1 LFRWKD
7 NGFAGMS
14 GGAKVTTKEGSSV
27 KRFMD
32 LKTRFSGVHDLMK
45 FRVTEILLVS
55 TPYDGFVLEEDGQ
68 LSEQIYNQFADL
80 SIPFIPRI
88 HRVSCL
94 EEALEALQTRT
105 VHLIITMSRISDMS
119 SFEFEKALKTSYP
132 DIPIVMLSY
141 DRLTAGMIARI
152 RENTCINRVFYW
164 SGDSKILLAII
175 KYIEDQQNVAADSK
189 QGVQAILLVDDSPGY
204 YSQILPIIYTE
215 ILTQTRY
222 LVSHAMNI
230 SHGLLRVRLRP
241 KILLAETYEE
251 AMSIIT
257 QHRHNLLGVI
267 SDVKFPK
274 DGVMHPS
281 AGIELAHRVREMITD
296 FPFLLQS
303 EELENADKAKKINVH
318 FLDKNSPNLLH
329 DLRAFILQNYGFGSF
344 VFKYP
349 DGRIIAEATDITE
362 LERII
367 RDLPDESLYYHAV
380 NNHFSRWFRARTEF
394 EVAEKLRYIDAVE
407 FISVADIRTY
417 ILEVLK
423 AYFQRYQLG
432 VILDFEG
439 LSKKDI
445 ENAFIKLG
453 SGSLGGKARGI
464 AFIKSLI
471 TKAHLADKYEGI
483 KVKVPRSFVIC
494 SDAFEQF
501 LENNNLYNITAN
513 TSDEAEIAQT
523 FLAAELPVAI
533 QKNLHVLIEYIT
545 CPLAVRSSS
554 ILEDSRVLP
563 FAGIYKTYVVPNSH
577 HDPAVRFKQFSD
589 AVKLVFASVFYAS
602 PVQYAKNADIRIE
615 EEKMAVLIQE
625 LVGERHGDLYYPV
638 ISGVAQSYNFYP
650 YYPMKPEEGT
660 VSLALGLGKTI
671 VDGEQVYRFSPAHPK
686 MNPPYASPEDYFE
699 NSQNTFYAVNL
710 EASSEIT
717 LSADDNSNYEKLP
730 ISRAEQDNTL
740 EYIGSTYSTENDCIY
755 DNVHLKGPKLV
766 TFSPILKYNRLPLTN
781 IIKDLLRLGKQ
792 SFGADVE
799 IEFAVNF
806 PEDNSKPKEFY
817 FLQIRPMVV
826 GREAFQVKFDQR
838 PILCSSQRTIGNGLY
853 QNIHDVIFVNPRTFE
868 LKDSTQITRE
878 IGELNN
884 LLYKEGRRCILIG
897 FGRVGTSDR
906 WLGIPLTWSQM
917 SQAQIIVEVDTRD
930 LHPEPSLGSHFFHN
944 LTATQMGYFHIQ
956 YNNEPKDQID
966 WDWLLSQPVL
976 KQTEH
981 VRLVR
986 REEPFVVKID
996 GRSFQGMI
1004 YK

>member
-1 LFRWKD
+1 
-7 NGFAGMS
+7 M
-14 GGAKVTTKEGSSV
+14 
-27 KRFMD
+27 KRYVD
-32 LKTRFSGVHDLMK
+32 LKARFSGVHDLMK
-45 FRVTEILLVS
+45 FRVSEILLVS
-55 TPYDGFVLEEDGQ
+55 TPYDGFVLEEDGR

-88 HRVSCL
+88 HRVSSL
-94 EEALEALQTRT
+94 EEAFEALHLRNF
-105 VHLIITMSRISDMS
+105 HLIITMSRISDMS
-119 SFEFEKALKTSYP
+119 SFEFEKALNDAYP
-132 DIPIVMLSY
+132 EIPIVMLSY
-141 DRLTAGMIARI
+141 DRLTTEMIAQI
-152 RENTCINRVFYW
+152 RKTTCINRVFYW

-175 KYIEDQQNVAADSK
+175 KYIEDQYNVEADSK
-189 QGVQAILLVDDSPGY
+189 QGVQTILLVDDSPIY

-222 LVSHAMNI
+222 LISHAMNI

-251 AMSIIT
+251 AMSIIM
-257 QHRHNLLGVI
+257 QYRHSLLGVI

-274 DGVMHPS
+274 DGEMNPA
-281 AGIELAHRVREMITD
+281 AGIELAEQVRQMITD

-303 EELENADKAKKINVH
+303 EERENADKAKEINVH

-329 DLRAFILQNYGFGSF
+329 DLRTFILENYGFGSF

-349 DGRIIAEATDITE
+349 DGRVIAEAFDITE
-362 LERII
+362 LEKII
-367 RDLPDESLYYHAV
+367 RDLPDESLYYHAI

-394 EVAEKLRYIDAVE
+394 EVAEKLRCIDAVD
-407 FISVADIRTY
+407 FSNVSDIRAY

-423 AYFQRYQLG
+423 AYFQRYQSG

-439 LSKKDI
+439 LSKKDM

-471 TKAHLADKYEGI
+471 TKAHLTDKYDDI
-483 KVKVPRSFVIC
+483 KIKVPRSFVIC
-494 SDAFEQF
+494 SEVFEKF
-501 LENNNLYNITAN
+501 LENNDLYDFAAN
-513 TSDEAEIAQT
+513 TRDEEEIAQK
-523 FLAAELPVAI
+523 FMAAELPETI
-533 QKNLHVLIEYIT
+533 QKNLYVLIEYVK

-577 HDPAVRFKQFSD
+577 DDLAIRFKQLSD

-625 LVGERHGDLYYPV
+625 LVGERYEDLYYPV

-650 YYPMKPEEGT
+650 HYPMKPEEGT

-671 VDGEQVYRFSPAHPK
+671 ADGERVYRFSPAHPK
-686 MNPPYASPEDYFE
+686 INPQYASPEDYFE
-699 NSQNTFYAVNL
+699 NSQNAFYAINL
-710 EASSEIT
+710 KASSDIT
-717 LSADDNSNYEKLP
+717 LCADDTHNYEQLP

-740 EYIGSTYSTENDCIY
+740 EYIGSTYSSENDCIY
-755 DNVHLKGPKLV
+755 DNVNLKGPKLV
-766 TFSPILKYNRLPLTN
+766 TFAPILKYNRLPLTN
-781 IIKDLLRLGKQ
+781 IVKDLLRLGKQ
-792 SFGADVE
+792 AFGAEVE
-799 IEFAVNF
+799 IEFAINI
-806 PEDNSKPKEFY
+806 PKDKNRPKEFY

-826 GREAFQVKFDQR
+826 GREAFQVKIDDR
-838 PILCSSQRTIGNGLY
+838 RETLCSSHRTIGNGVF
-853 QNIHDVIFVNPRTFE
+853 QNIHDIIFVNPKTFE
-868 LKDSTQITRE
+868 LKESVQIARE

-884 LLYKEGRRCILIG
+884 ILYQEGRRCILIG

-906 WLGIPLTWSQM
+906 WLGIPVAWSQM
-917 SQAQIIVEVDTRD
+917 SQAHIIVEVDRAD

-944 LTATQMGYFHIQ
+944 LTAMNMGYFHIQ
-956 YNNEPKDQID
+956 NNNPNDQID

-976 KQTEH
+976 QQTQY
-981 VRLVR
+981 VTLIR
-986 REEPFVVKID
+986 REEPFIVKID
-996 GRSFQGMI
+996 GRSFNGII